1 MAKRD
6 DMRWRAALSYAARGC
21 HLIQWVSAFAFDAVH
36 PSIRSPQDHVR
47 HRIRSVRGGYHGG
60 HFLTACG
67 LKIATDGAMVTRFRG
82 GVRNPCRTCAF
93 GPDAPTRGRR
103 RRG

>member
-21 HLIQWVSAFAFDAVH
+21 HLSQWVTAT
-36 PSIRSPQDHVR
+36 IGSPWAAAWLRLGHVR
-47 HRIRSVRGGYHGG
+47 HRILSVHGGYHGG
-60 HFLTACG
+60 YFLTACG
-67 LKIATDGAMVTRFRG
+67 VKIATDGAMVTRFRG
-82 GVRNPCRTCAF
+82 SVRNPCRTCAF

-103 RRG
+103 RT